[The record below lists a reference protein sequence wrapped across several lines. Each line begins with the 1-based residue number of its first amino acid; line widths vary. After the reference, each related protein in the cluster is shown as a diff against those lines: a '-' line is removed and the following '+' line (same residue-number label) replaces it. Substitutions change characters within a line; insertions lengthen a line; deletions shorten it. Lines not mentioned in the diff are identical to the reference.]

1 MASTRSHHRI
11 RGVAAVTA
19 GLLSLALTACGLDA
33 VEPGT
38 STGGRDRVLVG
49 TSGESAGTQLAYN
62 IARAEGYF
70 EAEGIQIEE
79 VQVNGAPL
87 ILQALINDQANIGF
101 LSLSTALQARE
112 HGKNIKLGAAV
123 QITNDW
129 TPVISLKYLEKK
141 GIDPTTFQQLPPRER
156 FAKIKGSVWAVNAAG
171 GLYERATVYLVKH
184 YGLDPER
191 DIEIIPLDQVSQVAG
206 VKDGTVN
213 VWLSSPPN
221 NHLLVQSGH
230 AIELLS
236 HEEIVRETPLVANA
250 RSAETIINDDWA
262 SRNSDVAKRFFKAYQ
277 RGADFVVSHS
287 VEEIIASL
295 RKIYPDLSDDRI
307 TAIVEANK
315 KNTPKDSRHT
325 PEAIEAQ
332 IAFSVATGNIKRS
345 FTVEEA
351 YTDAYLP
358 PVSG

>member
-1 MASTRSHHRI
+1 MASAPVHRRI
-11 RGVAAVTA
+11 RGAAAVA
-19 GLLSLALTACGLDA
+19 GLLTLALAGCGLDA
-33 VEPGT
+33 VEPGAE
-38 STGGRDRVLVG
+38 GEGKDRVLVG

-70 EAEGIQIEE
+70 ADEGIQIEE

-101 LSLSTALQARE
+101 LSLSTALQGRE

-141 GIDPTTFQQLPPRER
+141 GIDPTAFQQLSPRER
-156 FAKIKGSVWAVNAAG
+156 FARIKGSVWAVNAAG
-171 GLYERATVYLVKH
+171 GLYERATVYLAEH

-191 DIEIIPLDQVSQVAG
+191 DIEIIPLDQVSQVSG
-206 VKDGTVN
+206 VKDGSVN

-221 NHLLVQSGH
+221 NTLLVRSGH

-262 SRNSDVAKRFFKAYQ
+262 AKNSDVAKRFFKAYQ
-277 RGADFVVSHS
+277 RGADFVLSHS

-295 RKIYPDLSDDRI
+295 GKVYPDLSNDRI

-315 KNTPKDSRHT
+315 KNTPKDSRHSVA
-325 PEAIEAQ
+325 AIEAQ
-332 IAFSVATGNIKRS
+332 IAFSVASGNIKKS

-358 PVSG
+358 PVG

>member
-1 MASTRSHHRI
+1 MTATPLRRTV
-11 RGVAAVTA
+11 RGVAALA
-19 GLLSLALTACGLDA
+19 GLLTLTLTACGLDA
-33 VEPGT
+33 AEPGT

-49 TSGESAGTQLAYN
+49 TSGESAGTMLAYN
-62 IARAEGYF
+62 VARAEGYF
-70 EAEGIQIEE
+70 ADEGIEIEE

-87 ILQALINDQANIGF
+87 ILQALMNNQANVGF
-101 LSLSTALQARE
+101 LSLSTALQGRE

-129 TPVISLKYLEKK
+129 TPIISLRYLQKK

-156 FAKIKGSVWAVNAAG
+156 FARIKGSIWAVNAAG
-171 GLYERATVYLVKH
+171 GLYERATVYLAKH
-184 YGLDPER
+184 YGLDAER
-191 DIEIIPLDQVSQVAG
+191 DIEIIPLDQTSQVAG
-206 VKDGTVN
+206 IKDGTVN

-221 NHLLVQSGH
+221 NPLLVQSGH
-230 AIELLS
+230 AIELLT

-262 SRNSDVAKRFFKAYQ
+262 SANRDVARRFFAAYQ

-287 VEEIIASL
+287 TEEIIASL

-315 KNTPKDSRHT
+315 KNTPRDSRHT
-325 PEAIEAQ
+325 AEAIEAQ
-332 IAFSVATGNIKRS
+332 IAFALASGNIKRS

-358 PVSG
+358 PVG